1 MCVSGVRNDARML
14 VCVRGMRKTAWG
26 DRVQKAGGAISMTN
40 TAGFSVSWGN
50 PSQEEERK
58 KRLGTHI
65 GHS

>member
-1 MCVSGVRNDARML
+1 
-14 VCVRGMRKTAWG
+14 MRKTAWG
-26 DRVQKAGGAISMTN
+26 DRVQKAGGAISMGN